1 MTPVFGRRKLIDVMV
16 AVNTRVFLSDT
27 GMETVQSNELML
39 RLHPL
44 VAKDGRYVKIGE
56 SFEVCKHEP

>member
-1 MTPVFGRRKLIDVMV
+1 MV